1 MSCTRTLDC
10 DCGCCSG
17 IGVQTPQPRGYALG
31 FASVPPGLA
40 SIPYRVGTWASF
52 KQSMVA
58 RLSSADYPALT
69 ALKTRD
75 DDDFTVAFLDAAA
88 TMLDVLSFYQER
100 LANEGYLRTASQL
113 RSLTELSRL
122 IAYQPSPAV
131 SASTYVAFSLK
142 SAPGQAPDPS
152 SPAIVI
158 PQGTQVQSVPPQG
171 QTAQTFETAGD
182 IQAKADWSA
191 LPVQTSAPWVP
202 PAGPNNNYPNSLY
215 LSGTATQL
223 QIGNSLLIL
232 GVNRE
237 TWTTSSALPPS
248 GQWQLVIVDHV
259 QADPKREL
267 TYVHWTWSW
276 TPPASSSATASVWV
290 SHGRP
295 VRMRSVPPS
304 SIPTSPWTAAK
315 VFAFRQKA
323 KLFGHNAPRPD
334 LFILPQTIPQSA
346 STTFTTSTTTSATS
360 PGAPPTTTTTIT
372 PPPTPSTSLPNLITI
387 TPGSNSTNYTCNWN
401 NYFIQSSSQI
411 DLDSVYSKVVQS
423 SWFALVCGNTIQLY
437 NATSVQTISRADF
450 AISGKVTELVPDYQS
465 DSNLTPALTP
475 IPANPPAYDL
485 RKTEVWLQSEQLAV
499 ADQPLNY
506 PLYGTVLDLQDL
518 RPDVA
523 GLQVVAL
530 FGKRQKIAVATGVT
544 GLWFLPD
551 DLTPSIPLNPGD
563 VFALTDPS
571 PLPLAP
577 DGSIQDWRLFP
588 STSMVT
594 LYVED
599 ANERTGTISGDANKR
614 TGAAL
619 DQFVLTP
626 SLDSD
631 PNVSEYALVSYVIG
645 TPAPYAH
652 TQIQLSSSLANCYDR
667 WATTVNLN
675 VALVTHGQSV
685 SELMGSGNAS
695 TPNQSFGLKQSPLT
709 YVQAPTPTGRQ
720 STLQV
725 QANGVAWTEVPSLY
739 DQSPNAQV
747 FVTLNQSDRTTDV
760 LFGDGV
766 EGALLPTGQGNIQA
780 NYRIGSGS
788 QGNVAANTLTT
799 LIDRPL
805 GVNGVT
811 NPQSATGG
819 QDAQSVTHI
828 RANAPQSVLTL
839 GRAVSLV
846 DYQNYASAFAGIAKA
861 YAVWIPSGPGQGVF
875 LTVAGVN
882 GVALTPSN
890 PTLNNL
896 LASLRNFGNPQIPIA
911 IQSFV
916 ETLFGLSANLQYDPA
931 YDQPTV
937 QAQVLATLSQAYSF
951 AQRSFGQGVSV
962 DEIAAIIQSVPGVVA
977 VNVLQIDVVASSAA
991 GDLAGAA
998 NGFSVAAWNRWIA
1011 QTVTVPRSPP
1021 SSTGAISAFLPAA
1034 NPGTPPFP
1042 AELLVLSPD
1051 PSSVTLG
1058 LMS

>member
-1 MSCTRTLDC
+1 MGCTGTPDC

-17 IGVQTPQPRGYALG
+17 TGVQTPQPRSNALG
-31 FASVPPGLA
+31 LPSVPPGLA
-40 SIPYRVGTWASF
+40 SIPYRVGTWTSF
-52 KQSMVA
+52 KESMLA
-58 RLSSADYPALT
+58 RLSSADYAALA

-122 IAYQPSPAV
+122 IGYQPAPAV
-131 SASTYVAFSLK
+131 SASTYVAFTLK

-152 SPAIVI
+152 APAITI

-171 QTAQTFETAGD
+171 HTALTFETAAD
-182 IQAKADWSA
+182 TLAKADWSA
-191 LPVQTSAPWVP
+191 LPVETSTPWVP
-202 PAGPNNNYPNSLY
+202 PAGPNNNYPNSVY
-215 LSGTATQL
+215 LSGTTTQL
-223 QIGNSLLIL
+223 QVGDSLLIL

-237 TWTTSSALPPS
+237 TWTPS
-248 GQWQLVIVDHV
+248 VAQQPYNQWQLVIVDQV

-276 TPPASSSATASVWV
+276 PGENPPSDDGPPPPQVQAATNPPV
-290 SHGRP
+290 GMRP
-295 VRMRSVPPS
+295 VLPS
-304 SIPTSPWTAAK
+304 SIPISSWTAAK

-323 KLFGHNAPRPD
+323 KLFGHNAPNPN
-334 LFILPQTIPQSA
+334 LFVLPQTVSPIVTPS
-346 STTFTTSTTTSATS
+346 STQTGSSTVM
-360 PGAPPTTTTTIT
+360 
-372 PPPTPSTSLPNLITI
+372 PTPSLPNLI
-387 TPGSNSTNYTCNWN
+387 SDAWSWN
-401 NYFIQSSSQI
+401 NYSIKSYSQI
-411 DLDSVYSKVVQS
+411 DLDSVYPKVVQR
-423 SWFALVCGNTIQLY
+423 SWFALVCGDTVQLY

-450 AISGKVTELVPDYQS
+450 AISGKVTELAADY
-465 DSNLTPALTP
+465 A
-475 IPANPPAYDL
+475 PPNESPPYDL
-485 RKTEVWLQSEQLAV
+485 QKTEVWLQSEQLAV
-499 ADQPLNY
+499 AEQPLTF
-506 PLYGTVLDLQDL
+506 PLYGTVIDLQDL
-518 RPDVA
+518 RPDVV

-530 FGKRQKIAVATGVT
+530 FGKRQKIAVATGQT
-544 GLWFLPD
+544 GLFFVPD
-551 DLTPSIPLNPGD
+551 DLTPSVPINPGD

-571 PLPLAP
+571 PLPLNP
-577 DGSIQDWRLFP
+577 DGSFPDWTLPLLP
-588 STSMVT
+588 SAGSTLT
-594 LYVED
+594 LYLED
-599 ANERTGTISGDANKR
+599 ANGRTGTVS
-614 TGAAL
+614 AAL
-619 DQFVLTP
+619 NQFVLTP

-631 PNVSEYALVSYVIG
+631 PDVSEYALVSYVTG

-652 TQIQLSSSLANCYDR
+652 TQIQLSSPLANCYDR
-667 WATTVNLN
+667 WATTVNVN

-695 TPNQSFGLKQSPLT
+695 TPNQSFTLKQSPLT

-720 STLQV
+720 STLEV
-725 QANGVAWTEVPSLY
+725 QANGIAWTEVPSLY
-739 DQSPNAQV
+739 DQSPVAQV
-747 FVTLNQSDRTTDV
+747 FATLNQSDGTTDV

-805 GVNGVT
+805 GVGSVT

-819 QDAQSVTHI
+819 QDGQSVVDI
-828 RANAPQSVLTL
+828 RASAPQSVLTL
-839 GRAVSLV
+839 GRVVSLV
-846 DYQNYASAFAGIAKA
+846 DYQNYAAAFAGIAKA
-861 YAVWIPSGPGQGVF
+861 YAIWIPSGPGQGVF

-882 GVALTPSN
+882 GAALSPSN

-896 LASLRNFGNPQIPIA
+896 LASLRNFGNPLIPIT

-916 ETLFGLSANLQYDPA
+916 ETLFGLTANMQYDPA

-951 AQRSFGQGVSV
+951 AQRSFGQGVSM
-962 DEIAAIIQSVPGVVA
+962 DEIAAIIQNVPGIVA
-977 VNVLQIDVVASSAA
+977 VNVQQTNVVASSAA

-998 NGFSVAAWNRWIA
+998 NGFSVAAWNNWIA
-1011 QTVTVPRSPP
+1011 QQVAVPRPP
-1021 SSTGAISAFLPAA
+1021 SSSPNAISAYLPAA
-1034 NPGTPPFP
+1034 NTQTPPLP

-1051 PSSVTLG
+1051 PSSVVLG